1 MIRGVLRVIRG
12 EEGEEGGSLGGGLGG
27 ARCFSRWI
35 YGVLEAVLF
44 WFVEVALLTFREV
57 YLHEV
62 GLLWSHFACDP
73 DLLRFIQDSIV

>member
-1 MIRGVLRVIRG
+1 MIRGVLHVIRG

-35 YGVLEAVLF
+35 CGVLEAVLF

-57 YLHEV
+57 NFHEV
-62 GLLWSHFACDP
+62 GFWSHFACDP
-73 DLLRFIQDSIV
+73 DLLQFIQDSIV